1 MVTVTWKFLFLCYCL
16 PTKSRKSNV
25 FSRVCLSICD
35 HYRGCIDLTIQ
46 GPHLQGSG
54 PVPLPFCTG
63 PCLPLPPVGSPDMFK
78 LVKPGPYCT
87 LTPPVTCILGKPG
100 SWYTTEMLIVIV
112 RNISCGKVMFSQVC
126 VKNSVHREG
135 MHGRGGLCVVE
146 GGMCCKGGACMAKGA
161 CMARGM
167 HDKGGH
173 AWQGEGVMCGRRDSH
188 CSGRYASYWNAFL
201 FPFRFRRLDPQ

>member
-1 MVTVTWKFLFLCYCL
+1 
-16 PTKSRKSNV
+16 
-25 FSRVCLSICD
+25 
-35 HYRGCIDLTIQ
+35 
-46 GPHLQGSG
+46 
-54 PVPLPFCTG
+54 
-63 PCLPLPPVGSPDMFK
+63 MFK

-112 RNISCGKVMFSQVC
+112 CNISCGKVMFSQVC

-135 MHGRGGLCVVE
+135 MHGRGGLCVVK
-146 GGMCCKGGACMAKGA
+146 GGMCGKGGACMAKG
-161 CMARGM
+161 
-167 HDKGGH
+167 
-173 AWQGEGVMCGRRDSH
+173 EGIVRGRRDGL